1 MNLLYMRHLEN
12 GYWIAIYASYNLC
25 VMFHSNQRIIKMGH
39 PRVSDVNFRDHNLED
54 ANVPFQIFK
63 GVNSKMSKRTERIN
77 IPKNIY
83 DTPPPQ
89 K

>member
-63 GVNSKMSKRTERIN
+63 GLKLRFDDVS
-77 IPKNIY
+77 IY
-83 DTPPPQ
+83 N
-89 K
+89 KFKSYK

>member
-25 VMFHSNQRIIKMGH
+25 VMFHLK
-39 PRVSDVNFRDHNLED
+39 
-54 ANVPFQIFK
+54 
-63 GVNSKMSKRTERIN
+63 SKLSKRTERIN
-77 IPKNIY
+77 IPKCIY
-83 DTPPPQ
+83 NTPPH